1 MRSWIGT
8 ALLLLLA
15 ACAPRSAGS
24 TETPVALV
32 FPGGV
37 VQGRWVE
44 AAGASFPLPAPPLD
58 VDAGDQGLEVLYP
71 YVWQRY
77 LDGELLTSYD
87 LPARARAVRARPE
100 PVVLLEDGLYSP
112 ESGWRA
118 FPARDAVRTGQGTFW
133 VNDEGLWRGADRLQG
148 GDFERVVALGRGV
161 LALGRGRALLWPA
174 ERELDLPRDW
184 TAADAAG
191 DLYLLTPAGVHR
203 YDPEGYELGFYAGD
217 FRDLA
222 ASRSAGVWL
231 LTQGGEPVHL
241 TLELEEAW

>member
-1 MRSWIGT
+1 MRSL
-8 ALLLLLA
+8 AALLLLA
-15 ACAPRSAGS
+15 ALAGCAPQTAQPGESA
-24 TETPVALV
+24 ALV

-44 AAGASFPLPAPPLD
+44 TAGGSFPLPAPPLD
-58 VDAGDQGLEVLYP
+58 VDAGEGGLEVLYP

-77 LDGELLTSYD
+77 QGGELAASYD
-87 LPARARAVRARPE
+87 LPARARTIRARPE
-100 PVVLLEDGLYSP
+100 PVVLLEGGLYTP

-118 FPARDAVRTGQGTFW
+118 FPARDAVRTAQGTFW
-133 VNDEGLWRGADRLQG
+133 VNDEGLWRGPDRLRD

-174 ERELDLPRDW
+174 ERELELPEDW

-203 YDPEGYELGFYAGD
+203 YDPEGYELGFYAGA

-222 ASRSAGVWL
+222 ASRRAGVWL
-231 LTQGGEPVHL
+231 LTPEGEPVHL

>member
-1 MRSWIGT
+1 MRSL
-8 ALLLLLA
+8 AALLLLA
-15 ACAPRSAGS
+15 ALAGCAPQTAQRGESA
-24 TETPVALV
+24 ALV

-44 AAGASFPLPAPPLD
+44 TAGGSFPLPAPPLD
-58 VDAGDQGLEVLYP
+58 VDAGEGGIEVLYP

-77 LDGELLTSYD
+77 QGGELAASYD
-87 LPARARAVRARPE
+87 LPARARTIRARPE
-100 PVVLLEDGLYSP
+100 PVVLLEDGLYTP

-118 FPARDAVRTGQGTFW
+118 FPARDAVRSAQGTFW
-133 VNDEGLWRGADRLQG
+133 VNDEGLWRGPDRLRD

-174 ERELDLPRDW
+174 ERELELLEDW

-203 YDPEGYELGFYAGD
+203 YDPEGYELGFYAGA

-222 ASRSAGVWL
+222 ASRRAGVWL
-231 LTQGGEPVHL
+231 LTPEGEPVHL

>member
-1 MRSWIGT
+1 MRSL
-8 ALLLLLA
+8 AALLLLA
-15 ACAPRSAGS
+15 ALAGCAPQTAQRGESA
-24 TETPVALV
+24 ALV

-44 AAGASFPLPAPPLD
+44 TAGGSFPLPAPPLD
-58 VDAGDQGLEVLYP
+58 VDAGEEGLEVLYP

-77 LDGELLTSYD
+77 QGGELAASYD
-87 LPARARAVRARPE
+87 LPARARTIRARPE
-100 PVVLLEDGLYSP
+100 PVVLLEDGLYTP

-118 FPARDAVRTGQGTFW
+118 FPARDAVRTAQGTFW
-133 VNDEGLWRGADRLQG
+133 VNDEGLWRGPDRLRD

-174 ERELDLPRDW
+174 ERELELPEDW

-203 YDPEGYELGFYAGD
+203 YDPEGYELGFYAGA

-222 ASRSAGVWL
+222 ASRRAGVWL
-231 LTQGGEPVHL
+231 LTPEGEPVHL

>member
-1 MRSWIGT
+1 MRSL
-8 ALLLLLA
+8 AALLLLA
-15 ACAPRSAGS
+15 ALAGCAPQTAQRGESA
-24 TETPVALV
+24 ALV

-44 AAGASFPLPAPPLD
+44 TAGGSFPLPAPPLD
-58 VDAGDQGLEVLYP
+58 VDAGEGGLEVLYP

-77 LDGELLTSYD
+77 QGGELAASYD
-87 LPARARAVRARPE
+87 LPARARTIRARPE
-100 PVVLLEDGLYSP
+100 PVVLLEDGLYTP

-118 FPARDAVRTGQGTFW
+118 FPARDAVRTAQGTFW
-133 VNDEGLWRGADRLQG
+133 VNDEGLWRGPDRLRD

-174 ERELDLPRDW
+174 ERELELPEDW

-203 YDPEGYELGFYAGD
+203 YDPEGYELGFYAGA

-222 ASRSAGVWL
+222 ASRRAGVWL
-231 LTQGGEPVHL
+231 LTPEGEPVHL